1 MANDRED
8 LLEQALIV
16 VLSLNKDAGLSLDG
30 VVKDVNRAMS
40 ENGKYRHYCPQGAEE
55 ICGIVKKLVE
65 ETKAKCNRHGTS
77 L

>member
-1 MANDRED
+1 MANDREA

-30 VVKDVNRAMS
+30 VVEDVNRAMS
-40 ENGKYRHYCPQGAEE
+40 ENGKYRHYCPQGAGE
-55 ICGIVKKLVE
+55 ICGIVKMLVE
-65 ETKAKCNRHGTS
+65 EAKAKYSRRGPS